1 MGELNIQPLLEA
13 LFDGDQTKAVSE
25 ARKLRGD
32 GAGHEWIVTEGIE
45 AVDDTVGC
53 QVHCGAVQLA

>member
-1 MGELNIQPLLEA
+1 MAELNIQPLREA
-13 LFDGDQTKAVSE
+13 LLDGDQNQAVSE

-45 AVDDTVGC
+45 AVMTRC
-53 QVHCGAVQLA
+53 QIE

>member
-45 AVDDTVGC
+45 AVG
-53 QVHCGAVQLA
+53 